1 MGLAVKV
8 EKERCKGCQY
18 CIKACPKDAV
28 SLSGERNSQGIEY
41 ISVDLDKCVGCGT
54 CYTVCPDLVFTIS

>member
-1 MGLAVKV
+1 MAIKV

-18 CIKACPKDAV
+18 CIKACPKGAV
-28 SLSGERNSQGIEY
+28 SLSGERNGQGVEFVK
-41 ISVDLDKCVGCGT
+41 VDPDQCVECGT